1 MLAEGVGEK
10 LTRKGL
16 TLALAESC
24 TGGKLGDLITE
35 VPGSS
40 LYFLGGVTSYSNE
53 AKAEILGVDRN
64 TIESKGAVS
73 EEVARMM
80 ADGARDCFGAD
91 VGVGITGI
99 AGPSGATPSKP
110 VGLVFI
116 AVTSKNAGICVENM
130 FSGSR
135 SEVKCMATEKA
146 VLILDE
152 FLDSI

>member
-1 MLAEGVGEK
+1 MGEK
-10 LTRKGL
+10 LGRKGF

-24 TGGKLGDLITE
+24 TGGKLGDIVTE

-40 LYFLGGVTSYSNE
+40 VYFLGGVVSYSDD
-53 AKAEILGVDRN
+53 AKVEMLGVDRAV
-64 TIESKGAVS
+64 IESKGAVS

-80 ADGARDCFGAD
+80 ADGARMRFGAD

-99 AGPSGATPSKP
+99 AGPTGATSTKP

-116 AVTSKNAGICVENM
+116 AVASEASSTCVENR
-130 FSGSR
+130 FTGSR
-135 SEVKCMATEKA
+135 SEVKCMAAEKA
-146 VLILDE
+146 VLLLDE